1 MHPRAQELITHL
13 NLRPHPEGGHYRE
26 IHRSRL
32 GVDPA
37 DGRPRRDALTV
48 IHFLLTRGEF
58 SRWHAVT
65 SDEQWQF
72 VEGDDLLLLVCDPE
86 FRAVSEQKVSR
97 DPVAVERSTYVV
109 PARYWQAARSS
120 GDYSLV
126 TCTVGPGF
134 DFADFRMLADDPRE
148 AEAFAKAQD
157 SWKHFL

>member
-13 NLRPHPEGGHYRE
+13 NLRPHPEGGYYRE
-26 IHRSRL
+26 IHRSGL
-32 GVDPA
+32 NIDPA
-37 DGRPRRDALTV
+37 DGRPRRAALTV
-48 IHFLLTRGEF
+48 IHFLLTHGEF

-86 FRAVSEQKVSR
+86 FRAVSELTVSR
-97 DPVAVERSTYVV
+97 DPVERSTHVV
-109 PARYWQAARSS
+109 PAGYWQAARSS

-134 DFADFRMLADDPRE
+134 DFADFRMLADSSQE
-148 AEAFAKAQD
+148 AEAFGKAQPA
-157 SWKHFL
+157 WKSFV

>member
-13 NLRPHPEGGHYRE
+13 NLRPHPEGGYYRE
-26 IHRSRL
+26 IHRSGL
-32 GVDPA
+32 NIDPA
-37 DGRPRRDALTV
+37 DGRPRRAALTV
-48 IHFLLTRGEF
+48 IHFLLTHGEF

-86 FRAVSEQKVSR
+86 FRAVSELTVSR
-97 DPVAVERSTYVV
+97 DPVERSTHVV
-109 PARYWQAARSS
+109 PAEYWQAARSS

-134 DFADFRMLADDPRE
+134 DFADFRMLADSSQE
-148 AEAFAKAQD
+148 AEAFGKAQAA
-157 SWKHFL
+157 WKSFV

>member
-26 IHRSRL
+26 IHRSGL

-37 DGRPRRDALTV
+37 DGRPRRAALTV
-48 IHFLLTRGEF
+48 IHFLLTRGES

-86 FRAVSEQKVSR
+86 FRAVSELTVSR
-97 DPVAVERSTYVV
+97 DPVERSTHVV
-109 PARYWQAARSS
+109 PAGYWQAARSS

-134 DFADFRMLADDPRE
+134 DFADFRMLADAPHE
-148 AEAFAKAQD
+148 AEAFGKAQAA
-157 SWKHFL
+157 WKRFV